1 MKSSLRFLIV
11 IFLLVML
18 PERARAWGG
27 DLHDYLCPEFLKSV
41 DKGCGIAD
49 DFRFQQM
56 EPLARVENHLCLD
69 NKPDCGA
76 RAVAKYL
83 VKKYY
88 TEGEG
93 DLRLLAGAAHLI
105 QDSYVPDHGYF
116 MREYFG
122 KIFVPFA
129 PSWLGTTEEE
139 VSKAMAKDEDFNL
152 EREMGGE
159 KVLINRAYLENVK
172 REVERFVKS
181 EPSEDLETLRGWAK
195 TRGL

>member
-1 MKSSLRFLIV
+1 M
-11 IFLLVML
+11 
-18 PERARAWGG
+18 
-27 DLHDYLCPEFLKSV
+27 
-41 DKGCGIAD
+41 
-49 DFRFQQM
+49 
-56 EPLARVENHLCLD
+56 
-69 NKPDCGA
+69 PDCGA

-88 TEGEG
+88 AEGQK

-122 KIFVPFA
+122 KIWVPFA
-129 PSWLGTTEEE
+129 PAWLGTTEDE
-139 VSKAMAKDEDFNL
+139 VSKAMAKGEDFSL

-172 REVERFVKS
+172 REVENFVKS
-181 EPSEDLETLRGWAK
+181 EPEEDLETLRDWAR
-195 TRGL
+195 TRGLWQQARGHRN